1 MRDATNNVAVEWL
14 NEVSFSIDIPS
25 FWAKSQRGTHKGG
38 NMRLENNQQFPNIV
52 ARRVQGGEM
61 AIPAD
66 LAGNWSVL
74 LFYRGEW

>member
-1 MRDATNNVAVEWL
+1 M
-14 NEVSFSIDIPS
+14 
-25 FWAKSQRGTHKGG
+25 H
-38 NMRLENNQQFPNIV
+38 LENNQQFPSIV

-61 AIPAD
+61 ASPAD

>member
-1 MRDATNNVAVEWL
+1 M
-14 NEVSFSIDIPS
+14 
-25 FWAKSQRGTHKGG
+25 H
-38 NMRLENNQQFPNIV
+38 LENNQQFPNIV

-61 AIPAD
+61 ASPAD